1 MRLWWTKKYQKS
13 PRSPEYLS
21 YTIFELVVEFF
32 EDYYSEHRNEMY
44 ELDLPGASTGDAI
57 IDKWESEIRSGIV
70 PDLMEDLPKEEA
82 DKILDWSRKA
92 YKNKQAKGMISPD
105 AKSNIGDRIDE
116 LDELLGSKDTFKEEY

>member
-1 MRLWWTKKYQKS
+1 
-13 PRSPEYLS
+13 
-21 YTIFELVVEFF
+21 
-32 EDYYSEHRNEMY
+32 MY